1 MKTKLNSM
9 ILITGQLKRSSKKKQ
24 QLIKQML
31 SRDSQN
37 SAMNFSKQMSKTSDY
52 ISLYSDIKK
61 QVETER
67 ATK

>member
-1 MKTKLNSM
+1 
-9 ILITGQLKRSSKKKQ
+9 
-24 QLIKQML
+24 ML

>member
-52 ISLYSDIKK
+52 ISLYSDVKK